1 MLALHLDNGTEW
13 LQLGGDLHSFLP
25 IVTSQTPVVST
36 SDLSLT
42 HALQTIQK
50 VMAAA
55 SHNSRVGL
63 YISFATPTIIQQTM
77 TVLNATFKDPLSLP
91 FPILVSANVLTSSKS
106 VSPDLMEAEHFLNLL
121 DNLFPNAIPV
131 LGWSTFY
138 GMDPIWSRIKK
149 ESILQ
154 EFQTKR
160 IIKVI
165 EQLFQEGREI
175 PQED

>member
-1 MLALHLDNGTEW
+1 MTSLSRHLT
-13 LQLGGDLHSFLP
+13 QC
-25 IVTSQTPVVST
+25 
-36 SDLSLT
+36 
-42 HALQTIQK
+42 
-50 VMAAA
+50 
-55 SHNSRVGL
+55 HNDMTKEHKTDYRIAGL

-138 GMDPIWSRIKK
+138 GMDPIWSRIRK
-149 ESILQ
+149 ESIL
-154 EFQTKR
+154 
-160 IIKVI
+160 
-165 EQLFQEGREI
+165 I
-175 PQED
+175 PID